1 VDWSLTAD
9 QRRWR
14 DTARAYA
21 TEVVAPAA
29 PRLDAEADPAKS
41 FSWELVD
48 AASEYG
54 LRLAPLPPAFGGDGT
69 DFLTNAVMLEEIA
82 AADLGTSVVLAQTWK
97 FAQLLME
104 LGTTDQHERWLRRLV
119 DNRRG
124 LMAASLTEPNGG
136 SDNVLPYAGVDGGM
150 QMRAERVEGGW
161 VLNGQKHY
169 ISNANRADT
178 IIAFARTRPD
188 QPVRSG
194 VTMFIVPAD
203 SPSVRFGVVHDKL
216 GERLANNSE
225 IFYEDVFVPDADM
238 LGRENEG
245 LADVARLLRGS
256 NAYAAACTLGV
267 ARTAFSR
274 ALRYTSTRVQGGKPV
289 LDHDDIGV
297 QFAEM
302 YSQLESA
309 RTYVFRAA
317 WAADHAKAFDP
328 KMAAMP
334 KLLASQVAF
343 EVTRGSLEM
352 FGGSA
357 VMREV
362 GMEKLMRDA
371 TIFLH
376 SDGTNTVMRK
386 KIAADLRT
394 RANGNAALDAL
405 WDW

>member
-1 VDWSLTAD
+1 MDWSLTAD

-21 TEVVAPAA
+21 TEVVGPAA
-29 PRLDAEADPAKS
+29 PMLDAEVDPARS

-54 LRLAPLPPAFGGDGT
+54 LRLAPLPPAFGGGGT

-82 AADLGTSVVLAQTWK
+82 AADLGMSVVLAQTWK

-104 LGTTDQHERWLRRLV
+104 LGTADQHERWLRRLV

-124 LMAASLTEPNGG
+124 LM
-136 SDNVLPYAGVDGGM
+136 
-150 QMRAERVEGGW
+150 RAERVDGGW

-178 IIAFARTRPD
+178 IIAFARTQPD

-194 VTMFIVPAD
+194 VSMFIVPAD
-203 SPSVRFGVVHDKL
+203 SPQVRFGVVHDKL

-225 IFYEDVFVPDADM
+225 IFYDNTFVPDEDL

-274 ALRYTSTRVQGGKPV
+274 ALRYTAQRVQGGRPV

-317 WAADHAKAFDP
+317 WAADHAKLFDP

-343 EVTRGSLEM
+343 EVTRASLEM
-352 FGGSA
+352 FGGSG
-357 VMREV
+357 VMRET
-362 GMEKLMRDA
+362 GMEKLLRDA

-386 KIAADLRT
+386 KIAADLRA
-394 RANGNAALDAL
+394 RANANGALDSL

>member
-1 VDWSLTAD
+1 MDWSLSAE

-14 DTARAYA
+14 DLARAFA
-21 TEVVAPAA
+21 REAVAPRA
-29 PRLDAEADPAKS
+29 PELDARPDPAEA

-54 LRLAPLPPAFGGDGT
+54 LRLAPLPADFGGGGT

-97 FAQLLME
+97 FAQLVME
-104 LGTTDQHERWLRRLV
+104 LGTPDQHQRWLRRLA
-119 DNRRG
+119 DNPRG

-136 SDNVLPYAGVDGGM
+136 SDNVLPYAGIDGGM
-150 QMRAERVEGGW
+150 QMSARKVDGGW

-169 ISNANRADT
+169 ISNANRSDS
-178 IIAFARTRPD
+178 IIAFARTDPG

-194 VTMFIVPAD
+194 VTMFIVPGD
-203 SPSVRFGVVHDKL
+203 SPSVRYGVIHDKF

-225 IFYEDVFVPDADM
+225 IFYEDVFVPDGDL

-267 ARTAFSR
+267 ARTAFNR
-274 ALRYTSTRVQGGKPV
+274 ALDYTSRRVQGGKPV
-289 LDHDDIGV
+289 LEHDDIGV

-302 YSQLESA
+302 YSQMEAA

-317 WAADHAKAFDP
+317 WASDHAEPFDP

-334 KLLASQVAF
+334 KLIASQVAF

-357 VMREV
+357 VMKEV

-386 KIAADLRT
+386 KVAADLRN
-394 RANGNAALDAL
+394 RVNGRIDSL
-405 WDW
+405 WDF